1 MAKTKECSLI
11 GEWIKSITNHLY
23 WCTAT
28 APDGDD
34 IVKRWKSLM
43 DHLCNRH
50 DDCYHDSLDTLEE
63 RRKKWFTPGLHYKVL
78 TFFIMQI
85 NPLGSKPI
93 EKLDD
98 VITNGRLMSDMR
110 KLSPSH
116 QTSSLEAYHSV
127 VNHFAPKLLA
137 FSYGGIYSR

>member
-1 MAKTKECSLI
+1 
-11 GEWIKSITNHLY
+11 
-23 WCTAT
+23 
-28 APDGDD
+28 
-34 IVKRWKSLM
+34 M

-110 KLSPSH
+110 NLVNFISSISWQQTDSLGVGIVWQQPHLHLHACKISH
-116 QTSSLEAYHSV
+116 IQSSIGYV
-127 VNHFAPKLLA
+127 PI
-137 FSYGGIYSR
+137 GIP